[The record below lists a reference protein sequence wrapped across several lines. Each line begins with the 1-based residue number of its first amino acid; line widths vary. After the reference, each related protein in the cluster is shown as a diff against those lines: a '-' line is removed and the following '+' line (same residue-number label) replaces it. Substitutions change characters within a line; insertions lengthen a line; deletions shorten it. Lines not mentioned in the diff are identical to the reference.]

1 MEMQQK
7 DTAWSTLPA
16 DLRERLEGLSK
27 RTGRSMASY
36 LEESLRL
43 CLQDFEDEC
52 AAREIVAHKG
62 LPDDSPSL
70 PQIIAG
76 SSDE

>member
-1 MEMQQK
+1 MEIQPN
-7 DTAWSTLPA
+7 DTAWSMLPA
-16 DLRERLEGLSK
+16 DLRERLDGLLK
-27 RTGRSMASY
+27 RTGRSVASY

-52 AAREIVAHKG
+52 AACEIVAHKG
-62 LPDDSPSL
+62 LPDDSPSSS
-70 PQIIAG
+70 QIFAG

>member
-1 MEMQQK
+1 MEIQQS
-7 DTAWSTLPA
+7 DPAWSMLPA

-27 RTGRSMASY
+27 RSGRSVASY

-52 AAREIVAHKG
+52 AAREIVTRR
-62 LPDDSPSL
+62 S
-70 PQIIAG
+70 I
-76 SSDE
+76 SDAPLSK